1 MPKITG
7 FRTAKEIAYL
17 GVDPGTQG
25 GMAII
30 GSDKRPK
37 GFCEF
42 GSATEHSINEWL
54 TRVNQRFQL
63 YAAIENVHAMPG
75 QGVTAMFTFGKA
87 LGFVRGVVIAQRIP
101 FIDVD
106 PRKWQNYFAIP
117 PRQKKTKTD
126 HKKVIQAKAHQLF
139 PAYVNET
146 TREVAD
152 ALLIAEWLRIKE
164 TSNASH

>member
-1 MPKITG
+1 MPKL
-7 FRTAKEIAYL
+7 TAQSIAFL

-25 GMAII
+25 GMTVLGAD
-30 GSDKRPK
+30 GRPK

-42 GSATEHSINEWL
+42 SKVTEHSIYLWL
-54 TRVNQRFQL
+54 ERVNSRFEL
-63 YAAIENVHAMPG
+63 RAAIENVHAMPG

-87 LGFVRGVVIAQRIP
+87 VGFARGILIALKIP
-101 FIDVD
+101 YVEVD
-106 PRKWQNYFAIP
+106 PRKWQNFFAIP

-139 PAYVNET
+139 PAYVNDI

-152 ALLIAEWLRIKE
+152 SILIAEWLRESQGKKYA
-164 TSNASH
+164 TL